1 MVIQKGNNDF
11 LIEFLKIERREEN
24 GRERKI
30 KDRCFSSGGVKKPVT
45 ALQLLRKQGRR
56 CLDPNRDREEKDET
70 RLLRRLIR
78 TVSCGRVRFVAGN
91 PSPHTTLI
99 TKVFPKK
106 HFSEQAGSVIFLQV
120 KRSRSVKSEFPSK
133 RS

>member
-1 MVIQKGNNDF
+1 LPVVANPQKDYYWESADVVIQEGNSDF

-30 KDRCFSSGGVKKPVT
+30 KDRCFSSGGVEKPDT

-56 CLDPNRDREEKDET
+56 CLDLNRNREEKDET
-70 RLLRRLIR
+70 CLLRRLIR

-91 PSPHTTLI
+91 PSPI
-99 TKVFPKK
+99 
-106 HFSEQAGSVIFLQV
+106 
-120 KRSRSVKSEFPSK
+120 
-133 RS
+133 